1 VKKIRENDMKISFV
15 FAIMVMVIGSGSVLA
30 VTGDSATWEGSN
42 EMDAMPPFD
51 EWVPYE
57 SGPITTSGTILVDSN
72 DVGNNYLHR
81 DATGLF
87 EGLGSWN
94 YVASTWN
101 NGGASFEFRC
111 RVNSGTVLGHIFT
124 TAETGDSHYY
134 WLTYYLQGGASGEVE
149 MVNSNSYPAGNTD
162 RSMDITQWHTYRFTI
177 DGTEWK
183 LYVDGKE
190 TEPLTLTAVPF
201 SGEGIPYTGYYAVYW
216 DPSANADL
224 DYMRYTDAGALSPL
238 GAPPACGD
246 NGYKVSDFNT
256 DCYVNLEDLVYMVSE
271 WLFCTD
277 PAIAACDEY
286 WQ

>member
-1 VKKIRENDMKISFV
+1 MKKIRENDMKISFV

-111 RVNSGTVLGHIFT
+111 RVNSGTEIGR
-124 TAETGDSHYY
+124 
-134 WLTYYLQGGASGEVE
+134 ASCRERV
-149 MVNSNSYPAGNTD
+149 
-162 RSMDITQWHTYRFTI
+162 
-177 DGTEWK
+177 
-183 LYVDGKE
+183 
-190 TEPLTLTAVPF
+190 
-201 SGEGIPYTGYYAVYW
+201 
-216 DPSANADL
+216 
-224 DYMRYTDAGALSPL
+224 
-238 GAPPACGD
+238 
-246 NGYKVSDFNT
+246 
-256 DCYVNLEDLVYMVSE
+256 
-271 WLFCTD
+271 
-277 PAIAACDEY
+277 
-286 WQ
+286 